1 MTTKININE
10 KFSKFSEHWRP
21 KIVAELNGQEFKLA
35 KIKGEY
41 PFHAHEGEDEMF
53 FCWKGSFV
61 LDFQDGESVH
71 VGEGEAIVVPK
82 GAECS
87 QTVRGTDCNEAPESL
102 AIQDNPEGRKIKS
115 VLVKEDECIVAPK
128 GLIHRP
134 RAEEECHIFLIEPKD
149 VKNNGDAEVEAKY
162 DAPMGE
168 WV

>member
-1 MTTKININE
+1 MRTKINIDE

-21 KIVAELNGQEFKLA
+21 KIVAELNGQEFKLV

-53 FCWKGSFV
+53 FCWKGSFI
-61 LDFQDGESVH
+61 LDFEGGESVH

-82 GAECS
+82 G
-87 QTVRGTDCNEAPESL
+87 V
-102 AIQDNPEGRKIKS
+102 
-115 VLVKEDECIVAPK
+115 V
-128 GLIHRP
+128 HRP

-149 VKNNGDAEVEAKY
+149 VKNNGNTEVDAKY

>member
-1 MTTKININE
+1 MNPVININE

-21 KIVAELNGQEFKLA
+21 KIVAELNVQEFKLA
-35 KIKGEY
+35 KIKGAY

-61 LDFQDGESVH
+61 LEYENGDSVS

-82 GAECS
+82 G
-87 QTVRGTDCNEAPESL
+87 V
-102 AIQDNPEGRKIKS
+102 
-115 VLVKEDECIVAPK
+115 V
-128 GLIHRP
+128 HRP
-134 RAEEECHIFLIEPKD
+134 VAEEECLIFLFEPKD
-149 VKNNGDAEVEAKY
+149 VKNNGTATVEAKY

>member
-1 MTTKININE
+1 MTNKFNIDE

-53 FCWKGSFV
+53 FCWKGSFI
-61 LDFQDGESVH
+61 LDFEGGESVR

-82 GAECS
+82 G
-87 QTVRGTDCNEAPESL
+87 V
-102 AIQDNPEGRKIKS
+102 
-115 VLVKEDECIVAPK
+115 V
-128 GLIHRP
+128 HRP
-134 RAEEECHIFLIEPKD
+134 RAEEECLIFLIEPKD
-149 VKNNGDAEVEAKY
+149 VKNNGNAEVDAKY

>member
-1 MTTKININE
+1 MIQKMNINE

-61 LDFQDGESVH
+61 LDFEDGESVH

-82 GAECS
+82 G
-87 QTVRGTDCNEAPESL
+87 VR
-102 AIQDNPEGRKIKS
+102 
-115 VLVKEDECIVAPK
+115 
-128 GLIHRP
+128 HRP
-134 RAEEECHIFLIEPKD
+134 RAEEECHIFLIEPKG
-149 VKNNGDAEVEAKY
+149 VKNNGDADVEAKY
-162 DAPMGE
+162 DAPVGE

>member
-1 MTTKININE
+1 MTQKININE
-10 KFSKFSEHWRP
+10 KFDLFSEHWRP

-53 FCWKGSFV
+53 FCWKGSFI
-61 LDFQDGESVH
+61 LDFENAESVH
-71 VGEGEAIVVPK
+71 LKEGECIVVPK
-82 GAECS
+82 G
-87 QTVRGTDCNEAPESL
+87 TV
-102 AIQDNPEGRKIKS
+102 
-115 VLVKEDECIVAPK
+115 
-128 GLIHRP
+128 HRP

-149 VKNNGDAEVEAKY
+149 VKNNGDAKVDAKY

>member
-1 MTTKININE
+1 MTIKININE

-53 FCWKGSFV
+53 FCWHGSFI

-82 GAECS
+82 G
-87 QTVRGTDCNEAPESL
+87 V
-102 AIQDNPEGRKIKS
+102 
-115 VLVKEDECIVAPK
+115 V
-128 GLIHRP
+128 HRP
-134 RAEEECHIFLIEPKD
+134 RAEEECLIFLIEPKD
-149 VKNNGDAEVEAKY
+149 VKNNGNAEVDAKY

>member
-1 MTTKININE
+1 MGEEDMTTKINIDE

-53 FCWKGSFV
+53 FCWKGSFI
-61 LDFQDGESVH
+61 LDFEGGESVR

-82 GAECS
+82 G
-87 QTVRGTDCNEAPESL
+87 V
-102 AIQDNPEGRKIKS
+102 
-115 VLVKEDECIVAPK
+115 V
-128 GLIHRP
+128 HRP
-134 RAEEECHIFLIEPKD
+134 RAEEECLIFLIEPKD
-149 VKNNGDAEVEAKY
+149 VKNNGNTEVDAKY

>member
-1 MTTKININE
+1 VTQKINIDE

-53 FCWKGSFV
+53 FCWKGSFI
-61 LDFQDGESVH
+61 LDFEGGESVH

-82 GAECS
+82 G
-87 QTVRGTDCNEAPESL
+87 V
-102 AIQDNPEGRKIKS
+102 
-115 VLVKEDECIVAPK
+115 V
-128 GLIHRP
+128 HRP
-134 RAEEECHIFLIEPKD
+134 RAEEECLIFLIEPKD
-149 VKNNGDAEVEAKY
+149 VKNNGNAEVDAKY

>member
-1 MTTKININE
+1 MTTKINIDE

-53 FCWKGSFV
+53 FCWKGSFI
-61 LDFQDGESVH
+61 LDFEGGESVP

-82 GAECS
+82 G
-87 QTVRGTDCNEAPESL
+87 V
-102 AIQDNPEGRKIKS
+102 
-115 VLVKEDECIVAPK
+115 V
-128 GLIHRP
+128 HRP
-134 RAEEECHIFLIEPKD
+134 RAEEECLIFLIEPKD
-149 VKNNGDAEVEAKY
+149 VKNNGNAEVDAKY

>member
-53 FCWKGSFV
+53 FCWKGSFI
-61 LDFQDGESVH
+61 LDFEDGESVP

-82 GAECS
+82 G
-87 QTVRGTDCNEAPESL
+87 V
-102 AIQDNPEGRKIKS
+102 
-115 VLVKEDECIVAPK
+115 V
-128 GLIHRP
+128 HRP

-149 VKNNGDAEVEAKY
+149 VKNNGDTKVDAVY

>member
-21 KIVAELNGQEFKLA
+21 KTVAALNGQEFKLA

-53 FCWKGSFV
+53 FCWRGSFV
-61 LDFQDGESVH
+61 LDFEGGESVH

-82 GAECS
+82 G
-87 QTVRGTDCNEAPESL
+87 VR
-102 AIQDNPEGRKIKS
+102 
-115 VLVKEDECIVAPK
+115 
-128 GLIHRP
+128 HRP
-134 RAEEECHIFLIEPKD
+134 RAEEECHIFLIEPKG
-149 VKNNGDAEVEAKY
+149 VKNNGDADVEAKY

>member
-1 MTTKININE
+1 MANKININE

-53 FCWKGSFV
+53 FCWRGSFI
-61 LDFQDGESVH
+61 LDFEGGESVH

-82 GAECS
+82 G
-87 QTVRGTDCNEAPESL
+87 V
-102 AIQDNPEGRKIKS
+102 
-115 VLVKEDECIVAPK
+115 V
-128 GLIHRP
+128 HRP
-134 RAEEECHIFLIEPKD
+134 RAEEECLIFLIEPQG
-149 VKNNGDAEVEAKY
+149 VKNSGDAEVDAKY

>member
-1 MTTKININE
+1 MTKKININE
-10 KFSKFSEHWRP
+10 KFDLFSEHWRP

-53 FCWKGSFV
+53 FCWKGSFI
-61 LDFQDGESVH
+61 LDFQDAESVP
-71 VGEGEAIVVPK
+71 VSEGEAIVVPK
-82 GAECS
+82 G
-87 QTVRGTDCNEAPESL
+87 V
-102 AIQDNPEGRKIKS
+102 
-115 VLVKEDECIVAPK
+115 V
-128 GLIHRP
+128 HRP

-149 VKNNGDAEVEAKY
+149 VKNSGDAEVEAKY

>member
-1 MTTKININE
+1 MTTKINIDE

-53 FCWKGSFV
+53 FCWKGSFI
-61 LDFQDGESVH
+61 LDFEGGESVH

-82 GAECS
+82 G
-87 QTVRGTDCNEAPESL
+87 V
-102 AIQDNPEGRKIKS
+102 
-115 VLVKEDECIVAPK
+115 V
-128 GLIHRP
+128 HRP
-134 RAEEECHIFLIEPKD
+134 RAEEECLIFLIEPKD
-149 VKNNGDAEVEAKY
+149 VKNNGDAEVDAKY

>member
-21 KIVAELNGQEFKLA
+21 KLVAELNGQEFKLA

-53 FCWKGSFV
+53 FCWKGSFI
-61 LDFQDGESVH
+61 LDFEGCKSVS
-71 VGEGEAIVVPK
+71 VGEGEAIAVPK
-82 GAECS
+82 GTKCP
-87 QTVRGTDCNEAPESL
+87 QTVQVNA
-102 AIQDNPEGRKIKS
+102 EGKTITS
-115 VLVKEDECIVAPK
+115 VLVKEGECIVVPK

-149 VKNNGDAEVEAKY
+149 VKNNGNVKVDAKY
-162 DAPMGE
+162 DAPIGE

>member
-1 MTTKININE
+1 MTTKINIDE

-53 FCWKGSFV
+53 FCWKGSFI
-61 LDFQDGESVH
+61 LDFEGGESVH

-82 GAECS
+82 G
-87 QTVRGTDCNEAPESL
+87 V
-102 AIQDNPEGRKIKS
+102 
-115 VLVKEDECIVAPK
+115 V
-128 GLIHRP
+128 HRP
-134 RAEEECHIFLIEPKD
+134 RAEEECLIFLIEPKD
-149 VKNNGDAEVEAKY
+149 VKNNGNAEVDAKY

>member
-41 PFHAHEGEDEMF
+41 PFHAHEDEDEMF
-53 FCWKGSFV
+53 FCWKGSFI
-61 LDFQDGESVH
+61 LDFEDGESVS
-71 VGEGEAIVVPK
+71 VNEGEAIVVPK
-82 GAECS
+82 G
-87 QTVRGTDCNEAPESL
+87 V
-102 AIQDNPEGRKIKS
+102 
-115 VLVKEDECIVAPK
+115 V
-128 GLIHRP
+128 HRP
-134 RAEEECHIFLIEPKD
+134 RAEEECLIFLIEPKD
-149 VKNNGDAEVEAKY
+149 VKNNGNAEVDAKY

>member
-53 FCWKGSFV
+53 FCWKGSFI
-61 LDFQDGESVH
+61 LDFEDGESVS
-71 VGEGEAIVVPK
+71 VNEGEAIVVPK
-82 GAECS
+82 G
-87 QTVRGTDCNEAPESL
+87 V
-102 AIQDNPEGRKIKS
+102 
-115 VLVKEDECIVAPK
+115 V
-128 GLIHRP
+128 HRP
-134 RAEEECHIFLIEPKD
+134 RAEEECLIFLIEPKD
-149 VKNNGDAEVEAKY
+149 VKNNGNAEVDAKY

>member
-1 MTTKININE
+1 VANKININE
-10 KFSKFSEHWRP
+10 KFDLFSEHWRP

-53 FCWKGSFV
+53 FCWKGEFI
-61 LDFQDGESVH
+61 LDFESGESVH
-71 VGEGEAIVVPK
+71 VSEGEAIVVPK
-82 GAECS
+82 G
-87 QTVRGTDCNEAPESL
+87 V
-102 AIQDNPEGRKIKS
+102 
-115 VLVKEDECIVAPK
+115 V
-128 GLIHRP
+128 HRP

-149 VKNNGDAEVEAKY
+149 VKNSGDAKVDAVY

>member
-1 MTTKININE
+1 MRTKINIDE

-53 FCWKGSFV
+53 FCWRGSFI
-61 LDFQDGESVH
+61 LDFEGGESVH

-82 GAECS
+82 G
-87 QTVRGTDCNEAPESL
+87 V
-102 AIQDNPEGRKIKS
+102 
-115 VLVKEDECIVAPK
+115 V
-128 GLIHRP
+128 HRP

-149 VKNNGDAEVEAKY
+149 VKNNGNAEVDAKY

>member
-1 MTTKININE
+1 MANKININE

-53 FCWKGSFV
+53 FCWRGSFI

-82 GAECS
+82 G
-87 QTVRGTDCNEAPESL
+87 V
-102 AIQDNPEGRKIKS
+102 
-115 VLVKEDECIVAPK
+115 V
-128 GLIHRP
+128 HRP

-149 VKNNGDAEVEAKY
+149 VKNNGDAKVDAKY

>member
-53 FCWKGSFV
+53 FCWKGSFI
-61 LDFQDGESVH
+61 LDFEGGESVH
-71 VGEGEAIVVPK
+71 VGQGEAIVVPK
-82 GAECS
+82 G
-87 QTVRGTDCNEAPESL
+87 V
-102 AIQDNPEGRKIKS
+102 
-115 VLVKEDECIVAPK
+115 V
-128 GLIHRP
+128 HRP
-134 RAEEECHIFLIEPKD
+134 RAEEECLIFLIEPKD
-149 VKNNGDAEVEAKY
+149 VKNNGNAKVDAVY

>member
-1 MTTKININE
+1 MIKKININE
-10 KFSKFSEHWRP
+10 KFSKFSEYWRP

-53 FCWKGSFV
+53 FCWKGEFT
-61 LDFQDGESVH
+61 LDYENGESVH

-82 GAECS
+82 G
-87 QTVRGTDCNEAPESL
+87 V
-102 AIQDNPEGRKIKS
+102 
-115 VLVKEDECIVAPK
+115 V
-128 GLIHRP
+128 HRP
-134 RAEEECHIFLIEPKD
+134 RAEEECLIFLIEPQG
-149 VKNNGDAEVEAKY
+149 VKNNGNVEVDAAY

>member
-1 MTTKININE
+1 MANKININE

-53 FCWKGSFV
+53 FCWRGSFI
-61 LDFQDGESVH
+61 LDFEGGESVH
-71 VGEGEAIVVPK
+71 VKEGEAIVVPK
-82 GAECS
+82 G
-87 QTVRGTDCNEAPESL
+87 V
-102 AIQDNPEGRKIKS
+102 
-115 VLVKEDECIVAPK
+115 V
-128 GLIHRP
+128 HRP

-149 VKNNGDAEVEAKY
+149 VKNNGDAKVDAKY